1 VLMKKLNLEGYQEKI
16 DYGAK
21 YSTCQAVYMALW
33 LIIEKDRTLTDAVSI
48 SCSKRDAKKSP
59 VTKMIRGILPVGYLQ
74 KKAAERMPEGFK
86 GSIRQV
92 SIEEHN
98 ARKFAKVRL

>member
-1 VLMKKLNLEGYQEKI
+1 MKKLNLEECQSKI
-16 DYGAK
+16 DYCAK

-33 LIIEKDRTLTDAVSI
+33 LIIEKDSTLTNAVNV

-59 VTKMIRGILPVGYLQ
+59 VTKMIRDILPTGYLQ
-74 KKAAERMPEGFK
+74 KKAAARMPEGFK

-98 ARKFAKVRL
+98 ARKFASSRL